1 MLPPAERTVKVMPL
15 HGRQDKTAMAGTSAP
30 HRSVVDQILDSPSR
44 MLASVLAAAV
54 AAAAIVYLL

>member
-1 MLPPAERTVKVMPL
+1 
-15 HGRQDKTAMAGTSAP
+15 MAGTSAP